1 MKNMWINKLT
11 IISVLFAFGIGI
23 YLFSYDAYG
32 EDKVITL
39 HYSNMLPSTHK
50 ASLWIDSWCKE
61 VEKRTDGKVK
71 VVHHPGASLTPP
83 AQTFDSVKKGIAD
96 IGLSS
101 CAYTRGRYPLT
112 ELLYLPLGCES
123 AEIATRMN
131 TEFFKKFRP
140 KEFDDY
146 KVLYLFAHGP
156 AIFHTIR
163 PVQTLEDFNGIK
175 IRTPGNVA
183 TVVSALGGTP
193 VGMPMND
200 AYDAIQKG
208 ITDGIMSPYE
218 TMKTFRLAEVIKY
231 HTESFGSSYASA
243 FVCLMNK
250 EKFNFLPTHVQTVIE
265 EVTEEW
271 LEKIGML
278 MDELDV
284 EGKKYSESLGNKVI
298 KLPAEENQRWA
309 KRVEES
315 ALMQYVKETKS
326 KGLPGD
332 QALQF
337 CKEYIK
343 AYPK

>member
-83 AQTFDSVKKGIAD
+83 AQTYDLVKKGIAD

-101 CAYTRGRYPLT
+101 PAYVRGRYPLT
-112 ELLYLPLGCES
+112 EVILLPIGFKS
-123 AEIATRMN
+123 ADTATKMAN
-131 TEFFKKFRP
+131 AFFKKFRP

-146 KVLYLFAHGP
+146 KFLYFFNHGP
-156 AIFHTIR
+156 TSFHTIK
-163 PVQTLEDFNGIK
+163 PIQTLKDFKGQK
-175 IRTPGNVA
+175 IRSAGIGA
-183 TVVSALGGTP
+183 EIVSGLGGTP

-208 ITDGIMSPYE
+208 ITDGIMCPYE

-231 HTESFGSSYASA
+231 STESSA
-243 FVCLMNK
+243 VANAGNFCGIMNK
-250 EKFNFLPTHVQTVIE
+250 EKFNSLSSHVQTVIE

-271 LEKIGML
+271 LEKIGYL
-278 MDELDV
+278 MGEIEV
-284 EGKKYSESLGNKVI
+284 EGREYSESLGNKVI
-298 KLPAEENQRWA
+298 TLSAAENDRWA
-309 KRVEES
+309 KQVES
-315 ALMQYVKETKS
+315 VLMGYVKETKA

-332 QALQF
+332 EALQF
-337 CKEYIK
+337 CMDYLKVIQQ
-343 AYPK
+343 